1 MKGVFH
7 IDNYSL
13 SDLAAVTRDND
24 GNGWG
29 SGWFLIV
36 VLFLF
41 MFGFGGNGWN
51 RQGEFGQ
58 YATAASQQEILFGQ
72 QFGQINDRLTNIGNG
87 ICNLGYEMQGNIGQL
102 GKEVALAQAGTN
114 TTIMQT
120 GNSIQSKIAS
130 CCCEQRLATAN
141 LSAQMDRQTCDITT
155 AIHAEGEATRALMQ
169 ANEMQALRDKV
180 ASLEM
185 DNRMCGVVRYPS
197 GYTYN
202 AGSSPFCGCNSG
214 CCNGNI

>member
-1 MKGVFH
+1 ME
-7 IDNYSL
+7 NYSL
-13 SDLAAVTRDND
+13 SDLRAAVGD
-24 GNGWG
+24 GENGWG

-72 QFGQINDRLTNIGNG
+72 QFGQLNDRLTNIGNG

-102 GKEVALAQAGTN
+102 GKEMALAQGATN
-114 TTIMQT
+114 TTVMQSA
-120 GNSIQSKIAS
+120 NDLQRQLAD
-130 CCCEQRLATAN
+130 CCCTTQRAIDGVNATLEAKFAALEKSQLEQRIAEQ
-141 LSAQMDRQTCDITT
+141 SARI
-155 AIHAEGEATRALMQ
+155 
-169 ANEMQALRDKV
+169 

-185 DNRMCGVVRYPS
+185 DNRMYGVVRYPN
-197 GYTYN
+197 GYSYN
-202 AGSSPFCGCNSG
+202 AGPSPFCGG
-214 CCNGNI
+214 CCG